1 MNAEQT
7 VLSGWCDRC
16 SVVSIGSALAAC
28 HLSHLRAYG
37 GDPQRALQLHTL
49 SALTQS
55 NTDFCWGGGRR
66 GQDPEHKESQPLQPL
81 WPPTT
86 WSATL
91 IYKWVTFA
99 TTAFAQGQLKIC
111 VLKGGLTRGEVLIM
125 KGSLRARPGLHMGT
139 LRELVHDPVWG
150 KNYSYLQLE
159 VPEGALL
166 QLIEV
171 LLRIFHQC
179 HVVIQMFEEQ

>member
-1 MNAEQT
+1 MIYSTNAEQT

-16 SVVSIGSALAAC
+16 SVVPIGSALAAC
-28 HLSHLRAYG
+28 HLSHFCAYR
-37 GDPQRALQLHTL
+37 GDPQSALQLHTL

-66 GQDPEHKESQPLQPL
+66 GQDPEHTESQPAQPL

-86 WSATL
+86 WSVTL

-111 VLKGGLTRGEVLIM
+111 VLKVGLTRGEVLIM
-125 KGSLRARPGLHMGT
+125 KGSLRGRPGLHMGT
-139 LRELVHDPVWG
+139 ERASAW
-150 KNYSYLQLE
+150 
-159 VPEGALL
+159 
-166 QLIEV
+166 
-171 LLRIFHQC
+171 
-179 HVVIQMFEEQ
+179 